1 MNMRKMP
8 KNALFLKSQCT
19 NLHLV
24 IFDKSSENIDID
36 MPLISTHRSTL

>member
-8 KNALFLKSQCT
+8 KNVLFLKSRCT

-24 IFDKSSENIDID
+24 IIVKSSENIDID